1 MVGGVKQQLYVNA
14 YEGKIYRLKKG
25 EWVEVGYYNG
35 RGYLRFRLNGKDVKN
50 HRFIYEHVYGPIPNG
65 LCVNHKNHQRDDNR
79 INNLE
84 LVTKSQNNQFIQKK
98 QRNTSGVPNISW
110 HSQCQKYVIQ
120 FYVDKKN
127 KHFGCYKE
135 LNNETIDIRNEI
147 AKELNEKY
155 DCYFP
160 IVNYQGEIV
169 Y

>member
-1 MVGGVKQQLYVNA
+1 MVRVKQQIYVNA
-14 YEGKIYRLKKG
+14 FEGKIYRLKKDG
-25 EWVEVGYYNG
+25 FKEVGNYDKD
-35 RGYLRFRLNGKDVKN
+35 GYLIFGLNDKKVKN
-50 HRFIYEHVYGPIPNG
+50 HRFIYEHVYGKIPDG

-79 INNLE
+79 IDNLE
-84 LVTKSQNNQFIQKK
+84 LVTISQNCQYMKK
-98 QRNTSGVPNISW
+98 GKNNKSGCPNISW
-110 HSQCQKYVIQ
+110 DSRVKKYVIQ
-120 FYVDKKN
+120 FKINKKN
-127 KHFGCYKE
+127 KYFGCYKE